1 MINWYLTVSAGLA
14 ALSWVGL
21 VVWYAIRAKWWKS
34 HIGQNTMGV
43 STVLALLLIR
53 LTVLLASPPYTP
65 TGFWETFFGVAF
77 YLALAWL
84 GGQRIYFVEQSQREA
99 SLRSHGNFNRRW
111 NDLK

>member
-43 STVLALLLIR
+43 SAVLALLLVR

-77 YLALAWL
+77 YLALAYL
-84 GGQRIYFVEQSQREA
+84 GVQRIYFVEQSQREA
-99 SLRSHGNFNRRW
+99 KRLKLTHMNRRW
-111 NDLK
+111 SDPK